1 MLVGP
6 SGVGKTET
14 ALALAEQMYGG
25 EQNLI
30 TINMSEYQESHTVS
44 TLKGAPPGY
53 VGYGEGGVL
62 TEAVRKR
69 PYSVILLDEIE
80 KAHPDVHEIFFQ
92 VFDKGWMEDGE
103 GRYIDFK
110 NTTILLTSNAASEMI
125 NALCHNEENLPQAD
139 ALKDDIDHELL
150 KIFPAAFMGRVTVIP
165 YYPLTTSSL
174 RLIVD
179 TQLSKVQKRLAE
191 NHGIELVID
200 EEVSRHI
207 VASCLSSDTGARL
220 VIGYIEKN
228 ILPKLSVLILNA
240 VGVQQKSM
248 HKIAVKLDNELLFET
263 E

>member
-1 MLVGP
+1 M
-6 SGVGKTET
+6 SGFASSSWGREFSSIR
-14 ALALAEQMYGG
+14 L
-25 EQNLI
+25 
-30 TINMSEYQESHTVS
+30 SS
-44 TLKGAPPGY
+44 TL
-53 VGYGEGGVL
+53 
-62 TEAVRKR
+62 
-69 PYSVILLDEIE
+69 S
-80 KAHPDVHEIFFQ
+80 
-92 VFDKGWMEDGE
+92 
-103 GRYIDFK
+103 
-110 NTTILLTSNAASEMI
+110 S
-125 NALCHNEENLPQAD
+125 
-139 ALKDDIDHELL
+139 
-150 KIFPAAFMGRVTVIP
+150 
-165 YYPLTTSSL
+165 TSSL